1 MGENYLSLK
10 KTADALQAF
19 RDVYEQYEEFPI
31 MVERA
36 RLGAGESY
44 ERLRDNRRAI
54 ELYEMIVAAPVDPA
68 MKLDAEERL
77 RRLRK

>member
-1 MGENYLSLK
+1 VKCRHCGQPLHLTFLDLGSL
-10 KTADALQAF
+10 
-19 RDVYEQYEEFPI
+19 
-31 MVERA
+31 VERA

-68 MKLDAEERL
+68 MKIDAEERL